1 MDFRK
6 DIYLNEKNKAK
17 NKIINYEKLPTIIG
31 CEINKKVF
39 EQANVN
45 ISLAG
50 LENYIELIN
59 DDFLALQLSC
69 SPGIIICNPPYGKK
83 LGDENE
89 LIHLSEEMYHHP
101 EININHTQ
109 VTVTLFTRDL
119 NDVTDRDIQ
128 MSKKIDEII
137 EDINVIKFRG

>member
-1 MDFRK
+1 MCGSGTFLIEAVNQFLEVPINIDQVYLFENWLDFRK

-59 DDFLALQLSC
+59 NNFSELQ
-69 SPGIIICNPPYGKK
+69 
-83 LGDENE
+83 
-89 LIHLSEEMYHHP
+89 
-101 EININHTQ
+101 
-109 VTVTLFTRDL
+109 
-119 NDVTDRDIQ
+119 
-128 MSKKIDEII
+128 
-137 EDINVIKFRG
+137 